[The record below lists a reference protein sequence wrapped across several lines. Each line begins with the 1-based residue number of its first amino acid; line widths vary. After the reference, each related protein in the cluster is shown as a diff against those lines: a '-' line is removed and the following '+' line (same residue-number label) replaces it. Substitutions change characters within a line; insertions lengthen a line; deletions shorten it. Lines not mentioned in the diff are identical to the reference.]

1 MLSFDAIVL
10 RVTKRRLWVLAALTV
25 ALTVVTTLALSS
37 AAIAQK
43 SATPGNPEAGRKIFK
58 RFCGQCHQFRATASK
73 PSAAMLKNGHAGSD
87 LDVLKPSYSR
97 TVTAIVQGEGG
108 LAAEYFLRRL
118 SFQQIYDVAYFVAK
132 YAGKPAPKT
141 VSATVRN

>member
-1 MLSFDAIVL
+1 
-10 RVTKRRLWVLAALTV
+10 VTKRRLWAVI
-25 ALTVVTTLALSS
+25 ALTVVATLALSG

-43 SATPGNPEAGRKIFK
+43 AATPGNPEAGRKIFK
-58 RFCGQCHQFRATASK
+58 RFCGQCHQFRATESK
-73 PSAAMLKNGHAGSD
+73 PSAAMLKAGHAGSD

-108 LAAEYFLRRL
+108 LAAEYFLRQL

-132 YAGKPAPKT
+132 YAGKPAPKRVQT
-141 VSATVRN
+141 TAHN

>member
-1 MLSFDAIVL
+1 
-10 RVTKRRLWVLAALTV
+10 VTKRRLWAVI
-25 ALTVVTTLALSS
+25 ALTVVTTLAVSGV
-37 AAIAQK
+37 AIAQK

-58 RFCGQCHQFRATASK
+58 RFCGQCHQFRATESK

-108 LAAEYFLRRL
+108 LAAEYFLRQL

-132 YAGKPAPKT
+132 YAGKPAPKR
-141 VSATVRN
+141 VSTAAHS